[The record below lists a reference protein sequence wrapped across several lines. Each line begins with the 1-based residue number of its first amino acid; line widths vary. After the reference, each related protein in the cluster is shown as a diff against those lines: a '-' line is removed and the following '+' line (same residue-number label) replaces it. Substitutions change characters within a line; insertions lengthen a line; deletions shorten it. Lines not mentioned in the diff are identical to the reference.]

1 MSLDRPRTSREI
13 SDKKKKAPESG
24 AFWYKILDKNIR
36 RGRGRCDFV
45 DTIPVLREETKINGN
60 RAGPPSPER
69 MVPNNESKP
78 EHYLRLKIPTA
89 FFILPLFP
97 GDQDLPR
104 SYRNSS
110 LRVVPRAVS
119 FSAAPSLVVN
129 AKTARAAHTPIQPG
143 TQKHAK
149 YVRIKGLKKEE
160 TGLQKLESIAL
171 RERKPKQ

>member
-1 MSLDRPRTSREI
+1 MRLQGYRFLSTFGPAWNRRFLMSLDRPRTSREI

-89 FFILPLFP
+89 FLSYLYFRATRICRDRTATLRSGLFHAQSRSVPLPL
-97 GDQDLPR
+97 
-104 SYRNSS
+104 SS
-110 LRVVPRAVS
+110 
-119 FSAAPSLVVN
+119 
-129 AKTARAAHTPIQPG
+129 
-143 TQKHAK
+143 
-149 YVRIKGLKKEE
+149 
-160 TGLQKLESIAL
+160 
-171 RERKPKQ
+171 